1 MVIQIAEIIQIAVSV
16 VLCYHPGCRRR
27 VFLESAVGTAG
38 GESARTER
46 RGCRIRRSAS
56 VAGANFCTGLCVMV
70 TTTEMEMYGLL
81 VFLYNRRYLG
91 SSLDPFFSVLYAVL
105 LCSCLS
111 AAIDALYVRCH
122 PHEVYRYT
130 KPGGRTPSPFCQ
142 IG

>member
-1 MVIQIAEIIQIAVSV
+1 M
-16 VLCYHPGCRRR
+16 
-27 VFLESAVGTAG
+27 
-38 GESARTER
+38 
-46 RGCRIRRSAS
+46 
-56 VAGANFCTGLCVMV
+56 AGANFCTGLYDMV
-70 TTTEMEMYGLL
+70 TTTEREMCGLP

-91 SSLDPFFSVLYAVL
+91 SSLDPLFSGLYAVL

-111 AAIDALYVRCH
+111 AAIDAIFVRRH